1 MYDLLTLMKIEEF
14 FGLSSTAYPI
24 QYRRDYGEAVKKR
37 LDEFVSSLSELS
49 DPDFPI
55 DRSHV
60 TELCNQVAKAIVLS
74 IRRYS
79 DGFPVVAYSE
89 LSRCLD
95 QIKSQLLSDVM
106 RTKFPVSDLGYYRIR
121 SFKEARCLSC
131 DDLFHVPFE
140 KRTKIGNYRFSIT
153 GHPCLYVGCSSLVC
167 WYECDRPSQEET
179 VIARYETW
187 DAYDPTILF
196 LAYHPQRT
204 PQSLRSFL
212 SKSPLWK
219 DNPQNGAN
227 ALFTILITYPLI
239 LASYFIVQNP
249 EDPFKP
255 EYVIPQLLLQW
266 VRSNSDI
273 GGVCFVSTK
282 VDFDSLPLP
291 LSLNYA
297 FPVQTDQRTYKD
309 FRNRFSSS
317 LPFLATDANIEKNYK
332 KIVRDEQFYDHHGSP
347 ILQHHTAEI
356 YEPLEKIR
364 ADYWKTRWGRLDHL
378 LQSTVHIPMANR
390 KASAEVHINLD
401 KLEKKQTK
409 SWV

>member
-1 MYDLLTLMKIEEF
+1 
-14 FGLSSTAYPI
+14 
-24 QYRRDYGEAVKKR
+24 
-37 LDEFVSSLSELS
+37 
-49 DPDFPI
+49 
-55 DRSHV
+55 
-60 TELCNQVAKAIVLS
+60 
-74 IRRYS
+74 
-79 DGFPVVAYSE
+79 
-89 LSRCLD
+89 
-95 QIKSQLLSDVM
+95 
-106 RTKFPVSDLGYYRIR
+106 
-121 SFKEARCLSC
+121 
-131 DDLFHVPFE
+131 
-140 KRTKIGNYRFSIT
+140 
-153 GHPCLYVGCSSLVC
+153 
-167 WYECDRPSQEET
+167 
-179 VIARYETW
+179 
-187 DAYDPTILF
+187 
-196 LAYHPQRT
+196 
-204 PQSLRSFL
+204 L